1 MESLI
6 KFITDFSPQ
15 IKDHELDLVLSK
27 FSIRKLKKDKFLL
40 KKGKVCNEFVI
51 VHKGCFRIFSPS
63 EGIELNSWFSF
74 ENMTATEFE
83 SFYNRKPSF
92 YSVQAIEDA
101 EIYVISHKDLQAL
114 YNEIENFKYFG
125 LRLNELLV
133 TNVINI
139 LISCQFKTPEERYL
153 DVMNN
158 PNYMNRIPLK
168 DLASFIGLTPNS
180 LSRLRSRLVRKQK
193 M

>member
-1 MESLI
+1 
-6 KFITDFSPQ
+6 
-15 IKDHELDLVLSK
+15 
-27 FSIRKLKKDKFLL
+27 
-40 KKGKVCNEFVI
+40 
-51 VHKGCFRIFSPS
+51 
-63 EGIELNSWFSF
+63 
-74 ENMTATEFE
+74 
-83 SFYNRKPSF
+83 
-92 YSVQAIEDA
+92 VQAIEDA